1 MTDASS
7 GGPQEPQFTTDFA
20 PEHGRSVPVAP
31 GILRVTANNPSP
43 FTFAGTNSYVV
54 GDADRCVVV
63 DPGPADAAH
72 LAALLDSVGGRAVE
86 AVLLTH
92 SHSDHSSLA
101 ADFSSEVAAPLLG
114 ARRGSV
120 VEAGD
125 ALRLDAPPA
134 GDLPYQRHLEDGE
147 TLYLGGHAVEV
158 VATPGHASD
167 HLGFALPD
175 LGILLSGDHVMAWS
189 TPVVAPPDGV
199 MGDYMTSLDKLL
211 GRTETRYLPG
221 HGGPVKR
228 PVPFVRG
235 LIRHR
240 RMREAGILGRLHAGD
255 ETIAAIV
262 AATYPGLDPRLTGAA
277 GLSVLA
283 HLLDLQARGKVREEP
298 GNGGT
303 TLYRPAAD

>member
-1 MTDASS
+1 MTDAFS
-7 GGPQEPQFTTDFA
+7 GDSQEPQFTTAFTPD
-20 PEHGRSVPVAP
+20 HGRSVPVAP
-31 GILRVTANNPSP
+31 GVLRVTANNPSP

-54 GDADRCVVV
+54 GGADRCVVV

-72 LAALLDSVGGRAVE
+72 LAALLDAVGGRAVD

-101 ADFSSEVAAPLLG
+101 ADFSATVAAPLLG

-125 ALRLDAPPA
+125 IQHLDAPPA
-134 GDLPYQRHLEDGE
+134 GDLAFERHLDDGE
-147 TLYLGGHAVEV
+147 TLHLGGHAIEV

-167 HLGFALPD
+167 HLAFAFPD

-199 MGDYMTSLDKLL
+199 MGDYMASLDKLL
-211 GRTETRYLPG
+211 GRAETRYLPG
-221 HGGPVKR
+221 HGGPVER
-228 PVPFVRG
+228 PIPFVRG

-240 RMREAGILGRLHAGD
+240 RMREAAILGRLQAGD
-255 ETIAAIV
+255 ETIPAIV
-262 AATYPGLDPRLTGAA
+262 AATYPGLDPRLAGAA

-283 HLLDLQARGKVREEP
+283 HLLDLQARGKVREERAD
-298 GNGGT
+298 GGGAR
-303 TLYRPAAD
+303 YRLAAD